1 MYKRLKNGNHQL
13 SITGPE
19 LADIA
24 ELVALLGR
32 LGGDA
37 DLIAMRLFDDLRL
50 QKVWETGIKNSAE
63 METAC
68 EKVYK
73 RAADGRFQLIFSDS
87 TYYSIANLLLYA
99 IDLRGDAELAGRK
112 LSNALGFQGAFET
125 FMSSAEGRDI
135 LMRSSPEE
143 GHA

>member
-1 MYKRLKNGNHQL
+1 MYKRLKNGTHQL

-32 LGGDA
+32 LDGDA
-37 DLIAMRLFDDLRL
+37 DLISMRLFHDLCF
-50 QKVWETGIKNSAE
+50 QKVFATGIKNSAE

-73 RAADGRFQLIFSDS
+73 RAADGTFKLIFSDS

-99 IDLRGDAELAGRK
+99 IDLRDDAELAGRK
-112 LSNALGFQGAFET
+112 LFNALGFQEAFKA
-125 FMSSAEGRDI
+125 FMSSGEGRDI
-135 LMRSSPEE
+135 FMRSSPEE